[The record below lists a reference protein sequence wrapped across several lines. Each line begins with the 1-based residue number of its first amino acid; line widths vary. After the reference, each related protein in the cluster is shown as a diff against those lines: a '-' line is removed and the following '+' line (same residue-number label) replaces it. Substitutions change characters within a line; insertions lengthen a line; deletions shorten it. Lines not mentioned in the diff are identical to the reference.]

1 MSPRILSYYKAG
13 MAKLWFLT
21 YMNFTQVQ
29 LMHAFQ
35 ARIMLFLQHR
45 ELVRLQEAR
54 EAAKVVGE
62 KFYVQS

>member
-1 MSPRILSYYKAG
+1 
-13 MAKLWFLT
+13 
-21 YMNFTQVQ
+21 
-29 LMHAFQ
+29 MHAFQ

-62 KFYVQS
+62 KFYVWS